1 MINEQI
7 NSTMINNLPSFS
19 EVFFVHYQCDDF
31 NIGTKIYNLGIYSK
45 GKAKEFADEEEH
57 IIIEKF
63 CAQVK
68 ELCFEG
74 LIPVSWNQ
82 NRPYFG
88 PDMIMKRYKQITGKE
103 IELEYVNEIILSD
116 LLIEIYGD
124 DYVSHPRLDNLAE
137 LNQCF
142 GSSKDKVREQIF
154 SVDRILLLSKIYHKL
169 LHKKLIIKALV
180 MFGDIAIPH
189 VAIATNIIPI
199 DDIQLE
205 PKALEITK
213 MELLSNHLRA
223 YGIYDIPKIKVL
235 SSEKQMQLI
244 ELLLINKLPYC
255 IAMLDFLDYVKFLD
269 KIHFK
274 NIKSRN
280 VEIANWFDSN
290 DRAVRGNINILIDYS
305 DENNNRYTSNKHE
318 ESVENDYNDIK

>member
-142 GSSKDKVREQIF
+142 GSSKDKDRKRTF
-154 SVDRILLLSKIYHKL
+154 SADRILLLSKIYHKVL
-169 LHKKLIIKALV
+169 NNKLKTNHTPKTIDGLKHL
-180 MFGDIAIPH
+180 FLIANDEVP
-189 VAIATNIIPI
+189 ATDNEVEKSSKNATR
-199 DDIQLE
+199 L
-205 PKALEITK
+205 
-213 MELLSNHLRA
+213 ELLTNNLSK
-223 YGIYDIPKIKVL
+223 YGFFDIPKVKVL

-244 ELLLINKLPYC
+244 ELILSNKLPYC